1 LLGKR
6 FHHFIYL
13 LSLALLVIGLS
24 TSEFLMSVASIM
36 LAANWLFEA
45 GFKAKFARLK
55 ENKIAVILTFLFFI
69 YVIWMA
75 GTSNI
80 DEGLK
85 ELRIRLPL
93 LLFPIVLGSIPRFSE
108 SVLAWVARV
117 FVAGTLVSTL
127 ISLGVYVEV
136 IPTKADLI
144 DVRNISIFI
153 SHIRLSLL
161 ICVAMIISIY
171 FIVKRKEHRIIYSL
185 IILWFVA
192 FLYLIQSATGFI
204 ILFALLGFVAL
215 YSLKELKTKALKY
228 GVFIL
233 ATGVFSMGLIYV
245 WNAKENY
252 YKVSEVMCN
261 SPLVST
267 QQGEPY
273 FHDLN
278 NIQLENNNYIWRN
291 IHFESMRA
299 AWNEVSPM
307 KVSGEDRKGQPIEA
321 TLIRYL
327 TSKGV
332 CKDRD
337 GVEGLTPLDINEIE
351 SGNASAV
358 APKMGLQKRLN
369 EIFWEFDA
377 YANGSNPS
385 GNSVVM
391 RLEFWKTAKAVI
403 GENFLFGVGTGDGKQ
418 EMQIMYEK
426 TNSVLNTEWRLGSHN
441 EFLSTWV
448 KTGMVGFLIFMIAFL
463 YPLSQKKNWNFIYIS
478 FFLIAGISF
487 LAENTLETQPGV
499 TFFGFFNCWLL
510 FQGISRKKASKVS
523 DKI

>member
-6 FHHFIYL
+6 FHHLIYL
-13 LSLALLVIGLS
+13 LSIALLVIGLS
-24 TSEFLMSVASIM
+24 TSEFLMSASSII
-36 LAANWLFEA
+36 LAANWLLEA
-45 GFKAKFARLK
+45 DFKAKFARLK

-75 GTSNI
+75 GTSNMG
-80 DEGLK
+80 EGLK

-93 LLFPIVLGSIPRFSE
+93 LLFPIVLGSIPRFTE
-108 SVLAWVARV
+108 PVLAWIARI
-117 FVAGTLVSTL
+117 FIASTLVSTL

-136 IPTKADLI
+136 IPTKADLT

-153 SHIRLSLL
+153 SHIRLSLM
-161 ICVAMIISIY
+161 ICVGMVISIY
-171 FIVKRKEHRIIYSL
+171 FIVKRKEHRLIYAL
-185 IILWFVA
+185 TILWFVA
-192 FLYLIQSATGFI
+192 FLYLIQSATGYV

-215 YSLKELKTKALKY
+215 YSLKELKKKALKY
-228 GVFIL
+228 GIFLL
-233 ATGVFSMGLIYV
+233 AAGTFVVGLVYV
-245 WNAKENY
+245 WDAKESY
-252 YKVSEVMCN
+252 YEVSEVTCN
-261 SPLVST
+261 SPLVAT

-278 NIQLENNNYIWRN
+278 NTQLENNNYIWRN

-299 AWNEVSPM
+299 AWNEISEM
-307 KVSGEDRKGQPIEA
+307 KVNGKDSKGQPIES

-337 GVEGLTPLDINEIE
+337 GVEGLSPLDINEIE
-351 SGNASAV
+351 CGNASAV
-358 APKMGLQKRLN
+358 APKMGVQKRLN

-403 GENFLFGVGTGDGKQ
+403 GENIWLGVGTGDGKE
-418 EMQIMYEK
+418 EMQAMYET
-426 TNSVLNTEWRLGSHN
+426 TNSVLNNEWRLGSHN

-448 KTGMVGFLIFMIAFL
+448 KTGFFGFLIFMIAIL
-463 YPLSQKKNWNFIYIS
+463 CPLTQKKNWNFIYIS

-510 FQGISRKKASKVS
+510 FHGITTKSTKIS
-523 DKI
+523 DKC